1 MQNYE
6 KYLIYQYFF
15 YNLRFFNKNNLACNK
30 RKSVSLLLEINL
42 KLMSET
48 IVTPEIVEAMGIS
61 QPAFEE
67 VQSIIGRMPTIDELS
82 TLLAMWRS
90 NGQQQSLY
98 GWLKGQQHA
107 TSKNEYLYN
116 NEDEQHRL
124 IKEPKIKDCVTIA
137 QQLYPLAQPLDALP
151 PFEAS
156 SQIYMVG
163 NVNTEFLNS
172 QYAKEY
178 LHLVEEPI
186 SMGSVGDDVEY
197 YEMILG
203 ALMGNGTLKTMARV
217 GEGVMFRAMMQSCQ
231 TNRLGFDILTYRE
244 VRLDAFL
251 FGEEQGRLLVSL
263 PEANEDFFLQ
273 KLDEARINCCY
284 LGCTTKGRILVDGM
298 DFGPI
303 SLYVT
308 PSL

>member
-1 MQNYE
+1 
-6 KYLIYQYFF
+6 
-15 YNLRFFNKNNLACNK
+15 
-30 RKSVSLLLEINL
+30 
-42 KLMSET
+42 MSET
-48 IVTPEIVEAMGIS
+48 IVTPDIIEAMGIS

-98 GWLKGQQHA
+98 GWLRGQQHN
-107 TSKNEYLYN
+107 TIKNDYLY
-116 NEDEQHRL
+116 EGKDEQHKT

-137 QQLYPLAQPLDALP
+137 QQLYPLANPLENKPA
-151 PFEAS
+151 FEAS

-172 QYAKEY
+172 QYAEQY
-178 LHLVEEPI
+178 LHLVAEPFT
-186 SMGSVGDDVEY
+186 MGNIKDDKAY
-197 YEMILG
+197 YEMILD
-203 ALMGNGTLKTMARV
+203 ALKVNDTLRTITDV
-217 GEGVMFRAMMQSCQ
+217 GEGGLFRTLLQSCQ
-231 TNRLGFDILTYRE
+231 EHGLGFDILTCRE

-284 LGCTTKGRILVDGM
+284 LGCTTKGRIVIDGM

-303 SLYVT
+303 GIYLTSAF
-308 PSL
+308 

>member
-1 MQNYE
+1 MSE
-6 KYLIYQYFF
+6 
-15 YNLRFFNKNNLACNK
+15 
-30 RKSVSLLLEINL
+30 S
-42 KLMSET
+42 SET
-48 IVTPEIVEAMGIS
+48 IVTSEIVEAMGIS

-98 GWLKGQQHA
+98 AWLKGQPHA
-107 TSKNEYLYN
+107 TQKNDYLY
-116 NEDEQHRL
+116 EGKSEEHRN
-124 IKEPKIKDCVTIA
+124 IREPKIRDCVAIA
-137 QQLYPLAQPLDALP
+137 QQLYPLPEPLVDKPAFTP
-151 PFEAS
+151 S

-172 QYAKEY
+172 QYAEQY
-178 LHLVEEPI
+178 LHVVAEPI
-186 SMGSVGDDVEY
+186 SMGSVSDDIAY
-197 YEMILG
+197 YKMILDV
-203 ALMGNGTLKTMARV
+203 LKENKTISTMSDV
-217 GEGVMFRAMMQSCQ
+217 GEGGMFRALLQSCQ
-231 TNRLGFDILTYRE
+231 PNRLGFDILTYRE

-251 FGEEQGRLLVSL
+251 FGEELGRLLVSL

-284 LGCTTKGRILVDGM
+284 LGCTTKGRIVIDGM

-303 SLYVT
+303 GIYLTS
-308 PSL
+308 PF